1 MHDKTIIKRRA
12 GIFLLGV
19 GLLMLFTRL
28 GGTVSHS
35 GAVPQ
40 DTPIPLTFPTP
51 TETPAPT
58 GSPTRTPTQEGGPQV
73 LVEAIDPDV
82 GANVRSTPE
91 ITASNIVGKIMPGNQ
106 YVVRGKNFNW
116 YQIEYPEAPNGIAWV
131 YADVVTV
138 IGNVNDIREFEESEI
153 ATVDPLVLAIQ
164 GTGTAAASTPGG
176 LATLTAQAMI
186 TPTGITTADPS
197 TATWI
202 PGQPLP
208 TFTPPGLSLTPPIIQ
223 QPVED
228 STDTGATL
236 GGVPTL
242 VPILGLT
249 ALGVLGLL
257 IALVRRL

>member
-1 MHDKTIIKRRA
+1 
-12 GIFLLGV
+12 
-19 GLLMLFTRL
+19 
-28 GGTVSHS
+28 
-35 GAVPQ
+35 
-40 DTPIPLTFPTP
+40 
-51 TETPAPT
+51 
-58 GSPTRTPTQEGGPQV
+58 
-73 LVEAIDPDV
+73 
-82 GANVRSTPE
+82 
-91 ITASNIVGKIMPGNQ
+91 MPGNQ

-186 TPTGITTADPS
+186 TPTGIT
-197 TATWI
+197 
-202 PGQPLP
+202 
-208 TFTPPGLSLTPPIIQ
+208 PPGLALTPPIIQ
-223 QPVED
+223 QQ
-228 STDTGATL
+228 TDTTADSGATL
-236 GGVPTL
+236 GGGPTL

>member
-1 MHDKTIIKRRA
+1 MLSIIQ
-12 GIFLLGV
+12 
-19 GLLMLFTRL
+19 L

-35 GAVPQ
+35 GAMQQ
-40 DTPIPLTFPTP
+40 DTAIPLALATN

-82 GANVRSTPE
+82 GANVRSSPE
-91 ITASNIVGKIMPGNQ
+91 ISATNIVGKIMPGNQ
-106 YVVRGKNFNW
+106 YVVRGKRFNW

-138 IGNVNDIREFEESEI
+138 IGNVDDIREFEEGEI
-153 ATVDPLVLAIQ
+153 ATVDPMVLAIQ
-164 GTGTAAASTPGG
+164 GTGTAVANTPGG

-186 TPTGITTADPS
+186 TPTGVSTADAS
-197 TATWI
+197 TSTWV

-208 TFTPPGLSLTPPIIQ
+208 TFTPPGLSLTPPIIPQ
-223 QPVED
+223 QVDD
-228 STDTGATL
+228 SATSGATL

-242 VPILGLT
+242 VPILGLA

-257 IALVRRL
+257 ISLIRRL